1 MYSRILVGFD
11 GSAGAECALNAG
23 LSLAKALEAELHVIM
38 VEEDLPK
45 YAATIGEYDEV
56 KQQRD
61 AYFAQ
66 LERQVHL
73 AAQLA
78 QVPVHTH
85 IVAGHEVW
93 AMVDFAK
100 QHAVDLVI
108 IGHQGHSTLH
118 ERVFGSTASSIV
130 AHVPCHVLVVK

>member
-11 GSAGAECALNAG
+11 GSPCAERALNAG
-23 LSLAKALEAELHVIM
+23 LALAKALEAELHVIM

-45 YAATIGEYDEV
+45 YAATIGEYEEV
-56 KQQRD
+56 KKRRD

-66 LERQVHL
+66 LERQVLL
-73 AAQLA
+73 AAQLGE
-78 QVPVHTH
+78 VPVKTH

-93 AMVDFAK
+93 AIVDFVK
-100 QHAVDLVI
+100 QQSVDLVI
-108 IGHQGHSTLH
+108 IGHQGHSTIH

-130 AHVPCHVLVVK
+130 THVPCHVLVVK

>member
-1 MYSRILVGFD
+1 MYTRILVGFD
-11 GSAGAECALNAG
+11 GSDDAERALNVG
-23 LSLAKALEAELHVIM
+23 LALAKALEAELHVIM

-45 YAATIGEYDEV
+45 YAATIGEYEEV

-66 LERQVHL
+66 LEKQVHL
-73 AAQLA
+73 AARLA
-78 QVPVHTH
+78 DVPAQAHVVT
-85 IVAGHEVW
+85 GHEVW
-93 AMVDFAK
+93 AIVDFVK
-100 QHAVDLVI
+100 QHHVDLVV

-130 AHVPCHVLVVK
+130 AHMPCHVLVVK

>member
-1 MYSRILVGFD
+1 MYTRILVGFD
-11 GSAGAECALNAG
+11 GSAGAERALNAG
-23 LSLAKALEAELHVIM
+23 LALAKVLDAELQVIM

-45 YAATIGEYDEV
+45 YAATIGEVEEV
-56 KQQRD
+56 KQKRD

-66 LERQVHL
+66 LEKQVQL
-73 AAQLA
+73 AARLA
-78 QVPVHTH
+78 DVTVQTH

-93 AMVDFAK
+93 AIVDFVK
-100 QHAVDLVI
+100 QHHIGLVV

>member
-1 MYSRILVGFD
+1 MYTRILVGFD
-11 GSAGAECALNAG
+11 GSPGAERALSAG
-23 LSLAKALEAELHVIM
+23 LALAEVLDAKLHVIM

-45 YAATIGEYDEV
+45 YAATIGEVEEV
-56 KQQRD
+56 KQKRD

-66 LERQVHL
+66 LEKRVQL
-73 AAQLA
+73 AARLA
-78 QVPVHTH
+78 DVAVQTH

-93 AMVDFAK
+93 SIVDFVK
-100 QHAVDLVI
+100 QHHVDLVV

>member
-1 MYSRILVGFD
+1 MYTRILVGFD
-11 GSAGAECALNAG
+11 GSAGAERALNAG
-23 LSLAKALEAELHVIM
+23 LALAKVLDAELHVIM

-45 YAATIGEYDEV
+45 YAATIGEVEEV
-56 KQQRD
+56 KQKRD

-66 LERQVHL
+66 LEKQVQL
-73 AAQLA
+73 AARLA
-78 QVPVHTH
+78 DVTVQTH

-93 AMVDFAK
+93 SIVDFVK
-100 QHAVDLVI
+100 QHHVDLVV